1 MPERYVLSEEM
12 AKLVRETVHD
22 YLNRVHHDAGA
33 RNRRTVKRD
42 KPAIYQAQCTEEIA
56 AATDE
61 LTEPGL
67 GKARL
72 LIRDGDDLKAYEPDR
87 IVDVVNHSDSA
98 SFAVDQYLKV
108 ELIDNQWQPYYPS
121 GGGGGGLFAWGTAQ
135 NVNCTSGTLD
145 VLVTH
150 VSECPPSGWPD
161 YTPSTKIISPVWDLE
176 AEGGWP
182 LFPGHTESEL
192 NGKRCRIEYVYDIE
206 ECGGRWVLLDIY
218 TSDGCI

>member
-1 MPERYVLSEEM
+1 MPERYVLSQEM

-121 GGGGGGLFAWGTAQ
+121 GGGGGDFIEGLVTD
-135 NVNCTSGTLD
+135 NDCPNGTLD
-145 VLVTH
+145 ITVKYASSSSYCDEVIN
-150 VSECPPSGWPD
+150 VED
-161 YTPSTKIISPVWDLE
+161 YFEVMDGHTAAQLTNAKALAGRVWDCT
-176 AEGGWP
+176 AEEWVWHLWLLAG
-182 LFPGHTESEL
+182 L
-192 NGKRCRIEYVYDIE
+192 D
-206 ECGGRWVLLDIY
+206 ECTGLP
-218 TSDGCI
+218 